1 MQNNHPPELT
11 YNFDPTQIG
20 CTLIIGQSRA
30 GKISHFENDPNYKI
44 IELSEEEE
52 NQIKEKMMLAKI
64 AREQR
69 FNAIKEAYWNNT
81 DPSDYIIEFLT
92 STLVAS
98 TDLFNDTP
106 PSLDQIKSFF
116 MLFDEY
122 SIGQLISFPLPDTET
137 EKAIYDFINEN
148 IQEITSKIKQLAYGT
163 N

>member
-1 MQNNHPPELT
+1 MENNHHCPKLI
-11 YNFDPTQIG
+11 YNFDPAQIG
-20 CTLIIGQSRA
+20 HTLITGQSRA
-30 GKISHFENDPNYKI
+30 GKSSHFENDPNYKI
-44 IELSEEEE
+44 IKLSKEEQY
-52 NQIKEKMMLAKI
+52 QIKEKMMLAET

-81 DPSDYIIEFLT
+81 NPSDHIIEFLT

-98 TDLFNDTP
+98 TDLFNDTQ
-106 PSLDQIKSFF
+106 PSLDQTKSFF

-148 IQEITSKIKQLAYGT
+148 IQEITSKVKQVA
-163 N
+163 